1 MIFQKFPG
9 VRVIN
14 TYGPTEATVAT
25 TYVDI
30 TPDMLAA
37 EEELPVGVA
46 VLNSKLEIVDEEI
59 WISGNHVMRGYLN
72 NETENAKRLVVHSA
86 DNRTYKQVTT
96 VLKKMDCSMYKAVK
110 TSRLSSMA
118 TVSNFQKLKKKS
130 LTLRN
135 LPLIL

>member
-1 MIFQKFPG
+1 MQSGYFTEFERIFVLWRKTWQTGSKYDFQKFPG

-59 WISGNHVMRGYLN
+59 WISG
-72 NETENAKRLVVHSA
+72 
-86 DNRTYKQVTT
+86 
-96 VLKKMDCSMYKAVK
+96 
-110 TSRLSSMA
+110 
-118 TVSNFQKLKKKS
+118 
-130 LTLRN
+130 
-135 LPLIL
+135 

>member
-1 MIFQKFPG
+1 
-9 VRVIN
+9 
-14 TYGPTEATVAT
+14 
-25 TYVDI
+25 
-30 TPDMLAA
+30 MLAA

-86 DNRTYKQVTT
+86 DNRTYKTGDYGFERNGLFYVQGRKDEQIK
-96 VLKKMDCSMYKAVK
+96 LNGY
-110 TSRLSSMA
+110 RIELSEIEE
-118 TVSNFQKLKKKS
+118 KS

-135 LPLIL
+135 LPLIMWQ

>member
-37 EEELPVGVA
+37 EEELPVA
-46 VLNSKLEIVDEEI
+46 
-59 WISGNHVMRGYLN
+59 
-72 NETENAKRLVVHSA
+72 
-86 DNRTYKQVTT
+86 
-96 VLKKMDCSMYKAVK
+96 
-110 TSRLSSMA
+110 
-118 TVSNFQKLKKKS
+118 
-130 LTLRN
+130 
-135 LPLIL
+135 LPCLIPN